1 MIRLLITAFL
11 IFTLAACVN
20 AHRIRID
27 QGVLIEPETLQYL
40 QNGLTQDQVRKL
52 IGPPANVSSFKPNR
66 WEYVFHSS
74 DTNFQADKVKM
85 LIIEFDTKG
94 YLTSWKQS

>member
-1 MIRLLITAFL
+1 MIRLLITGL
-11 IFTLAACVN
+11 LLLSLAACS

-74 DTNFQADKVKM
+74 DANFQTDKVKM
-85 LIIEFDTKG
+85 LIIEFDAKG

>member
-1 MIRLLITAFL
+1 MIRLLIT
-11 IFTLAACVN
+11 TLLLVTLTGCLN
-20 AHRIRID
+20 AHRIRVD

-52 IGPPANVSSFKPNR
+52 IGPPANVSSFMPNR

-74 DTNFQADKVKM
+74 DPTFQTDKVKK
-85 LIIEFDTKG
+85 LIVEFDANG
-94 YLTSWKQS
+94 YLTTWSQS

>member
-1 MIRLLITAFL
+1 MIRLLITTL
-11 IFTLAACVN
+11 ILITLTACVN
-20 AHRIRID
+20 AHRIRVD

-66 WEYVFHSS
+66 WEYLFHSS
-74 DTNFQADKVKM
+74 DANFQTDKVKK

-94 YLTSWKQS
+94 YLTSWSQS